1 MTGKGT
7 TERVPI
13 ADETS
18 REFVWEEWTLRT
30 RDKPFR
36 ESRCEGY
43 RHRHRYAGTINH
55 LVPEIMV
62 DPRTMRSPGPT
73 TGLLKQPSSS
83 NTSGRLGS
91 VEELLGNNR
100 ASLNHQKARRSSY
113 FELIDSSHCVRVSSS
128 PLEPVKDPPGC
139 PGTTFLPRLWT
150 KTRAA

>member
-7 TERVPI
+7 AERVPI

-18 REFVWEEWTLRT
+18 REFVWEEWMLRT

-36 ESRCEGY
+36 GSRCEGY
-43 RHRHRYAGTINH
+43 RQRYARTINL
-55 LVPEIMV
+55 LVREIMV
-62 DPRTMRSPGPT
+62 DSRTMQSPGPT
-73 TGLLKQPSSS
+73 VGPLKQPSSS

-100 ASLNHQKARRSSY
+100 ASLKHQKARRSSY
-113 FELIDSSHCVRVSSS
+113 CELNDSSRCVSVSSS
-128 PLEPVKDPPGC
+128 SLEPVKDPPRC
-139 PGTTFLPRLWT
+139 PEATSLPRLWT

>member
-7 TERVPI
+7 TEWVPI

-43 RHRHRYAGTINH
+43 RHRQRYARTINL
-55 LVPEIMV
+55 LVREIMV
-62 DPRTMRSPGPT
+62 DPRTKHSPGPT
-73 TGLLKQPSSS
+73 AGSLKQPSSS

-100 ASLNHQKARRSSY
+100 ASLKHQKARRSSY
-113 FELIDSSHCVRVSSS
+113 CELIDSSHCIKVSRSS
-128 PLEPVKDPPGC
+128 LEPLEDPPRC
-139 PGTTFLPRLWT
+139 PGTTSLPRLWT
-150 KTRAA
+150 